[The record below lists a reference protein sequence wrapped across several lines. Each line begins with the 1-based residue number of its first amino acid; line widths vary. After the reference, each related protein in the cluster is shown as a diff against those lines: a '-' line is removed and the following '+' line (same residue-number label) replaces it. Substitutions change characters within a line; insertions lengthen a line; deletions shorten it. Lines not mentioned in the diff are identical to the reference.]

1 VTSAPIAPW
10 VFAALAIHALLA
22 VATPRAAERR
32 DDTPPPLEI
41 DLSPPAPPAISPPN
55 EEPPA
60 PDPVPP
66 PAFAPARPLA
76 PAAPRVAAPAARAAA
91 VLTAAPSAPDT
102 PVSFVTDPSGAS
114 FGYGVVMRGGT
125 AEQASSAPVVSRAP
139 PPRAPSVPLPPVE
152 TFAPP
157 SDWTRAP
164 RLDEVDPCGGFFPRH
179 ALADAGKV
187 TLAVA
192 IEPGGRVM
200 SASVVEEAP
209 PGDGFGEAARTCM
222 HTKVFAPALGRDGR
236 PVRAI
241 ATVRIRF
248 SR

>member
-1 VTSAPIAPW
+1 VTSAPLAPW
-10 VFAALAIHALLA
+10 VFAALAIHVVLA

-32 DDTPPPLEI
+32 DEPPPPLEI
-41 DLSPPAPPAISPPN
+41 DLSPPAPPPVFPRN

-60 PDPVPP
+60 PDPAPP
-66 PAFAPARPLA
+66 PVAAPARPLA
-76 PAAPRVAAPAARAAA
+76 PAAPRAAAPAAHAAA

-125 AEQASSAPVVSRAP
+125 AEQASSAPGVPPAP
-139 PPRAPSVPLPPVE
+139 PPRTPSAPVE
-152 TFAPP
+152 TSAPR

-164 RLDEVDPCGGFFPRH
+164 RLDEADPCSGFFPRH

-187 TLAVA
+187 TLAVV
-192 IEPGGRVM
+192 IEPGGHVT

-209 PGDGFGEAARTCM
+209 PRDGFGEAARTCLR
-222 HTKVFAPALGRDGR
+222 TKVFAPALGRDGR
-236 PVRAI
+236 PVRAT